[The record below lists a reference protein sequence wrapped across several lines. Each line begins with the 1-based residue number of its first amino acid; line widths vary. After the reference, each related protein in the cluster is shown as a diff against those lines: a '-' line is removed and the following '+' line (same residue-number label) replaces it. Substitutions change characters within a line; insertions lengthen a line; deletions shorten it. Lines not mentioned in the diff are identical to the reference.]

1 MKFEDLLQWWRY
13 SNKFQALLLS
23 NIIIHWLL
31 LSIQLISS
39 SLFYVNFLP
48 PTTTHNTLSA
58 ILRCYD
64 PIMHKS
70 QGIKAN
76 MINVAEYLLWMGWH
90 PYIKDSVMMHFFY
103 ISAWRF
109 MPLNSVSDCSCLMY
123 RNHTIRIKLHTRLKK
138 LQRIHIC
145 VWNNYQQLFKY
156 EKIVLHLI
164 ISFLNMK
171 LRILF

>member
-1 MKFEDLLQWWRY
+1 M
-13 SNKFQALLLS
+13 

-31 LSIQLISS
+31 LSIHLISS
-39 SLFYVNFLP
+39 SLFYANFLP

-123 RNHTIRIKLHTRLKK
+123 RNHIVPHNSLYT
-138 LQRIHIC
+138 
-145 VWNNYQQLFKY
+145 Y
-156 EKIVLHLI
+156 EKVLKNCSSETEKFMI
-164 ISFLNMK
+164 TFSFIK
-171 LRILF
+171 R